1 MECNKKFA
9 FTADDTLK
17 LIQSLYEKKVTTYPR
32 VDTTF
37 LSDDIYPKVPNTLNG
52 LVDYI
57 DLTASLLKAKI
68 RKDKRVFDNS
78 KVTDHH
84 AIIPTGVPAR
94 NLTDNERKVYD
105 LVVRR
110 FIAAFTQTA
119 KSRLLRY
126 WVKSTKWISR

>member
-110 FIAAFTQTA
+110 FIAAF
-119 KSRLLRY
+119 Y
-126 WVKSTKWISR
+126 PD

>member
-1 MECNKKFA
+1 M
-9 FTADDTLK
+9 K

-110 FIAAFTQTA
+110 FIAAFYPDCEISTTTVLGKVDKVDFKVTGQT
-119 KSRLLRY
+119 RY
-126 WVKSTKWISR
+126 